1 MKSTDLIITKDSSP
15 TYLTSLTKHDRA
27 MVDSAVA
34 EINLAQKLGN
44 LETARQI
51 GKIVVERFFGD
62 DVEAFHSGHR
72 KNVTYR
78 ALAEHEDLEPSY
90 SSLWYAVAVY
100 DHFQKIDKR
109 IASALTLAHHR
120 VLAHV
125 RDPEVRAKLADS
137 AVKEKLTAEQLQTNI
152 RDSEPERDS
161 GATKRGRP
169 RLPEVVK
176 GLAKAERAL
185 APLVTEGRLDAMS
198 GYHFDDAERAGL
210 IAAAKLVSERALL
223 LAVRLQGAPRA

>member
-1 MKSTDLIITKDSSP
+1 MKTTELSVTSDSSAS
-15 TYLTSLTKHDRA
+15 YLSTLTKHDRA
-27 MVDSAVA
+27 LVDDAVA

-44 LETARQI
+44 LETARRI

-62 DVEAFHSGHR
+62 DVDAFHSGHR

-100 DHFQKIDKR
+100 DHFQKIDEK

-125 RDPEVRAKLADS
+125 RDPEVRAKLANS

-152 RDSEPERDS
+152 RDSEPEPEAD
-161 GATKRGRP
+161 APKRGRP

-176 GLAKAERAL
+176 GLAKAEKAL
-185 APLVTEGRLDAMS
+185 APLVAEQMLDAMS
-198 GYHFDDAERAGL
+198 GYHFDDAERAAL

-223 LAVRLQGAPRA
+223 LAVRLQGAPGA